1 MSRTNYI
8 VTYDISSPKRLR
20 KVYRTLT
27 GYGDHLQLSVFRC
40 DLTASQRMQL
50 AAKLA
55 QTIESAEDQVM
66 FVDLGPSDGRSHS
79 IDFMGRP
86 GRASSTRGPK
96 VF

>member
-1 MSRTNYI
+1 VRRLFI
-8 VTYDISSPKRLR
+8 VAYDISDPKRLR

-40 DLTASQRMQL
+40 DLTASQRIQL
-50 AAKLA
+50 EAKLG
-55 QTIESAEDQVM
+55 QTIEHSEDQVM
-66 FVDLGPSDGRSHS
+66 FVDLGPSEGRSHS
-79 IDFMGRP
+79 IGFLGRP